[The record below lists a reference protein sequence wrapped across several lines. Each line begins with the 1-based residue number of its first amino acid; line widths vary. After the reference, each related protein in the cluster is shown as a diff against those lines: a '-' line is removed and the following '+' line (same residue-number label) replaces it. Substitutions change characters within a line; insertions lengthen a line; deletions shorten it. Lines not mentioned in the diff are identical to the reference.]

1 MNLALALLFVFLSLH
16 FFPQPFFD
24 RSLLFLLTSQ
34 FLFHF
39 FTLAQFQIFQTLL
52 FLLKLSLTI
61 FDLFQ
66 LFFLLLDF
74 SGMANKF
81 ILFSLNFLLFF
92 LFFLFFLSFASLT
105 SNNSFKLKRGSYITI
120 YFYSNLF
127 WLFSPSI
134 LNTLEYFLDL
144 LDLMHHLFHFP
155 DLFLLLLFFDFL

>member
-1 MNLALALLFVFLSLH
+1 
-16 FFPQPFFD
+16 
-24 RSLLFLLTSQ
+24 
-34 FLFHF
+34 
-39 FTLAQFQIFQTLL
+39 
-52 FLLKLSLTI
+52 
-61 FDLFQ
+61 
-66 LFFLLLDF
+66 
-74 SGMANKF
+74 MANKF

-144 LDLMHHLFHFP
+144 LDLIHHLFHFP